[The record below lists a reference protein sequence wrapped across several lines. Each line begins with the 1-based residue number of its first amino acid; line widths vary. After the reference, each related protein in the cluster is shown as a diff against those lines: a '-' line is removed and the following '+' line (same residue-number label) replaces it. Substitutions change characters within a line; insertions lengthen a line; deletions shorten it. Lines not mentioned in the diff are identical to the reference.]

1 MDTVKRMTPKA
12 CPLGTIFPSMLTH
25 NALPSLWITLSFISA
40 FHSCPSLDIA
50 TSLCRLHN
58 IRWHTVESYRHT
70 LIHPAFVFTVLPPQK
85 KLVIISK
92 TTYSLIFKNKTFLHP
107 IIKVSVSLTEYRCL
121 CSCDWPNTLGNNL
134 FLFSLYF
141 PISSASSFVS
151 LCLCMYAC
159 LPNTKLSGYVLSKVL
174 AVSIIYSVLAGMSY
188 PRPTGFI
195 QND

>member
-1 MDTVKRMTPKA
+1 
-12 CPLGTIFPSMLTH
+12 MLFLH
-25 NALPSLWITLSFISA
+25 CELLSLLFLPSIPVQVLTL
-40 FHSCPSLDIA
+40 H
-50 TSLCRLHN
+50 H
-58 IRWHTVESYRHT
+58 
-70 LIHPAFVFTVLPPQK
+70 AFVVYTISDDTQLSLTDTHLYTLLWSLLYSHTHTKK

-107 IIKVSVSLTEYRCL
+107 IIKVSVSLTEDRCL

-174 AVSIIYSVLAGMSY
+174 VVSIISSVLAGMSY

>member
-1 MDTVKRMTPKA
+1 MNYSLFYF
-12 CPLGTIFPSMLTH
+12 C
-25 NALPSLWITLSFISA
+25 LPFLSKPWHCNMPLSFTQYQMT
-40 FHSCPSLDIA
+40 HSWIFQ
-50 TSLCRLHN
+50 T
-58 IRWHTVESYRHT
+58 HTYT
-70 LIHPAFVFTVLPPQK
+70 PWFCLYCTPPPQK

-174 AVSIIYSVLAGMSY
+174 VVSIISSVLAGMSY